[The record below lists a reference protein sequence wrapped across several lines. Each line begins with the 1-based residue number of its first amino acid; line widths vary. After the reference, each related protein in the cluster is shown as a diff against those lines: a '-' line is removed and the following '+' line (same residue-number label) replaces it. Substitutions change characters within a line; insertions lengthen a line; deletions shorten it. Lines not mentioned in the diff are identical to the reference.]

1 MKNTIL
7 NHYIEFSSSAR
18 DLPEK
23 DALVVWQESRNLQ
36 NDMEKS
42 ARDRIRSLG
51 TGDVSEG
58 QLAGYK
64 FEFEMWKWLTKL
76 RPQIVNNPGY
86 QLRMDLSG
94 YSSLDEEILKP
105 YQNSKQT
112 DVFATFNDHV
122 FVVECKSS
130 TTNKNF
136 SSLNEQICL
145 LRDLIKHKD
154 KRILRL
160 FGERAIPV
168 HILAIEGFEITQE
181 QKAEELKHVEGN
193 LIILTE
199 KEREYIDIILENSE
213 SPEFALNQ
221 FLGFFRTGKS
231 DFNKWIFN
239 KKKKTWGQ
247 KPFKVASFSS
257 NSGTGKKSNVFTF
270 SIEPRDMLKIS
281 TVSHQKAKNIFEFE
295 RSSKKFYQRLLTG
308 RRLKEIGEHLENEK
322 TPFPN
327 NILVSHRGKSLR
339 FEPDEVDDSQ
349 NSGRRPGKLVFNGCP
364 GTFHVIDGQHRLF
377 GYMAV
382 DDKEGGLRDSHRLI
396 VTVFDGLS
404 IDQEAEIFIEV
415 NEKSQAVASDLMME
429 IDYATESESKSNL
442 CNGIIFNLRDD
453 PNSVLFDRIAPAE
466 EKRKKGLQ
474 PWDLKPTD
482 MKNVLM
488 DFRVIGNKEKYKHG
502 IFYETDYNK
511 TAKNLYEHLNILLK
525 VIKEECGFWH
535 NNIPS
540 KHKDKDWYKPDMGKS
555 SKGFL
560 QNIITKGILQLFD
573 RITFWSFQND
583 ITQTKEALTNNC
595 VEVVTDIFKGFNELK
610 ASEKYKYFDV
620 RSQYG
625 QGTEAVNRVCSMFL
639 VNFLD
644 REKYPS
650 LITDVDIENVSIDDR
665 PSKRQYEDAMER
677 ISKLEK
683 HLDSLAN
690 EGERARILEGEFRS
704 KINHVF
710 EKMFGKEYFSNM
722 FLYESKLR
730 GSAISAIDKHKA
742 AQDVLQNDPD
752 QDMGLHDSL
761 VEYMEWVDW
770 IEIIRVIVNHK
781 DYYQKNY
788 LNKSLTED
796 LETIIRRVFYVD
808 NLKPITQANWK
819 EGTNWMTHY
828 NTVRRVPSHPGTAEL
843 TPTQRKTLQKLEP
856 KVTEKIKL
864 MTSFYMK

>member
-1 MKNTIL
+1 MDSIL
-7 NHYIEFSSSAR
+7 QHYLTYSSETS
-18 DLPEK
+18 DFTEK
-23 DALVVWQESRNLQ
+23 EALVVWLQNENLK

-42 ARDRIRSLG
+42 AKERINSLKKG
-51 TGDVSEG
+51 NITDA
-58 QLAGYK
+58 QLAGY
-64 FEFEMWKWLTKL
+64 EFELEMWRWLTKL
-76 RPQIVNNPGY
+76 GPQIVNHPGY

-94 YSSLDEEILKP
+94 YSSLDEEVLRP

-130 TTNKNF
+130 ITNKNF

-154 KRILRL
+154 KRIHKL

-168 HILAIEGFEITQE
+168 HILAIKGFEISQE
-181 QKAEELKHVEGN
+181 QKAEELKHVDGN

-199 KEREYIDIILENSE
+199 KEREYIDIILENSS

-231 DFNKWIFN
+231 DFNKWTYN
-239 KKKKTWGQ
+239 KKKKTWGR

-308 RRLKEIGEHLENEK
+308 KRLQEIGEHLENEK

-327 NILVSHRGKSLR
+327 NILVSHRGKNLR
-339 FEPDEVDDSQ
+339 FEPDEIDDSQ

-442 CNGIIFNLRDD
+442 CNGVIFNLRDNK
-453 PNSVLFDRIAPAE
+453 NSVLYDRIAPAE

-488 DFRVIGNKEKYKHG
+488 DFRTIGNKEKYKHG
-502 IFYETDYNK
+502 IFYENDYN
-511 TAKNLYEHLNILLK
+511 TSAKNLSEHLNSLFK
-525 VIKEECGFWH
+525 VIQTECGYWH

-540 KHKDKDWYKPDMGKS
+540 RHKDKDWYTEDMGKS
-555 SKGFL
+555 PKGFL
-560 QNIITKGILQLFD
+560 QNIITKGILKLFD
-573 RITFWSFQND
+573 RVTIWSFRKDNE
-583 ITQTKEALTNNC
+583 QTIEALTSNC
-595 VEVVTDIFKGFNELK
+595 VEVITEICKGFNALSEK
-610 ASEKYKYFDV
+610 EKYKYFDV

-625 QGTEAVNRVCSMFL
+625 QGTQAIDRVCSMFL
-639 VNFLD
+639 VNFLNRD
-644 REKYPS
+644 KYSS
-650 LITDVDIENVSIDDR
+650 LITDVDIENTSNDDR
-665 PSKRQYEDAMER
+665 PSKREYEEAMEK

-683 HLDSLAN
+683 HIDSLSN

-704 KINHVF
+704 KINNIF
-710 EKMFGKEYFSNM
+710 RKMFGEDYFYKMILS
-722 FLYESKLR
+722 EPRLR
-730 GSAISAIDKHKA
+730 NHGISALDKENEAKK
-742 AQDVLQNDPD
+742 VLQNDPD
-752 QDMGLHDSL
+752 PDMGLHNSL
-761 VEYMEWVDW
+761 IEYMEWVDW
-770 IEIIRVIVNHK
+770 IDIIKELINHK
-781 DYYQKNY
+781 EHYQKNY
-788 LNKSLTED
+788 LNTSLTVD
-796 LETIIRRVFYVD
+796 LETIIRRLFYVD
-808 NLKPITQANWK
+808 DIKPIEQCNWK
-819 EGTNWMTHY
+819 EGTHWMTVY
-828 NTVRRVPSHPGTAEL
+828 NNFRRVPSHPGTAAL
-843 TPTQRKTLQKLEP
+843 TPSQREKLQNLEP
-856 KVTEKIKL
+856 KVTEKIRL

>member
-1 MKNTIL
+1 MDSIL
-7 NHYIEFSSSAR
+7 QHYLTYSSETS
-18 DLPEK
+18 DFTEK
-23 DALVVWQESRNLQ
+23 EALVVWLQNENLK

-42 ARDRIRSLG
+42 AKERINSLKKG
-51 TGDVSEG
+51 NITDG

-64 FEFEMWKWLTKL
+64 FELEMWRWLTEL
-76 RPQIVNNPGY
+76 GPQIVNNPGY

-94 YSSLDEEILKP
+94 YSSLDEEVLRP

-130 TTNKNF
+130 ITNKNF

-154 KRILRL
+154 KRIHKL

-168 HILAIEGFEITQE
+168 HILAIKGFEISQE
-181 QKAEELKHVEGN
+181 QKAEELKHVDGN

-199 KEREYIDIILENSE
+199 KEREYIDIILANS
-213 SPEFALNQ
+213 SNPEFALNQ

-231 DFNKWIFN
+231 DFNKWTYN
-239 KKKKTWGQ
+239 KKKKTWSR

-308 RRLKEIGEHLENEK
+308 KRLQEIGEHLENEK

-327 NILVSHRGKSLR
+327 NILVSHRGKNLR

-442 CNGIIFNLRDD
+442 CNGVIFNLRDNK
-453 PNSVLFDRIAPAE
+453 NSVLHDRIAPAE

-488 DFRVIGNKEKYKHG
+488 DFRTIGNKEKYKHG
-502 IFYETDYNK
+502 IFYENDYN
-511 TAKNLYEHLNILLK
+511 TSAKNLSEHLNSLFK
-525 VIKEECGFWH
+525 VIQTECGYWH

-540 KHKDKDWYKPDMGKS
+540 RHKDKDWYTEDMGKS
-555 SKGFL
+555 PKGFL
-560 QNIITKGILQLFD
+560 QNIITKGILKLFD
-573 RITFWSFQND
+573 RVTYWSFHKD
-583 ITQTKEALTNNC
+583 IEQTTEALTSNC
-595 VEVVTDIFKGFNELK
+595 VEVITEICKGFNALSEK
-610 ASEKYKYFDV
+610 EKYKYFDV

-625 QGTEAVNRVCSMFL
+625 QGAQAIDRVCSMFL
-639 VNFLD
+639 VNFLNRD
-644 REKYPS
+644 KYSS
-650 LITDVDIENVSIDDR
+650 LITEVDIENISIDDR
-665 PSKRQYEDAMER
+665 PSKREYEEAMEK
-677 ISKLEK
+677 IAKLEK
-683 HLDSLAN
+683 QIDSLSN
-690 EGERARILEGEFRS
+690 EGEKARILESEFRS
-704 KINHVF
+704 KINYVF
-710 EKMFGKEYFSNM
+710 EKMFGKNYIYEM
-722 FLYESKLR
+722 FMLETRLR
-730 GSAISAIDKHKA
+730 PHAISAIETQQQAKA
-742 AQDVLQNDPD
+742 VLQNDPE
-752 QDMGLHDSL
+752 QDIGLHDSL
-761 VEYMEWVDW
+761 IEYMQWVNW
-770 IEIIRVIVNHK
+770 IEIIKELINRK
-781 DYYQKNY
+781 DHYQKEY
-788 LNKSLTED
+788 LNTSLTED
-796 LETIIRRVFYVD
+796 LETIIRRLFYVD
-808 NLKPITQANWK
+808 DIKPIEQCNWR
-819 EGTNWMTHY
+819 EGTHWMTVF
-828 NTVRRVPSHPGTAEL
+828 NNLRRVPSHPGTAQL
-843 TPTQRKTLQKLEP
+843 TPTQRKDLQNLEP
-856 KVTEKIKL
+856 KVTQKIRL